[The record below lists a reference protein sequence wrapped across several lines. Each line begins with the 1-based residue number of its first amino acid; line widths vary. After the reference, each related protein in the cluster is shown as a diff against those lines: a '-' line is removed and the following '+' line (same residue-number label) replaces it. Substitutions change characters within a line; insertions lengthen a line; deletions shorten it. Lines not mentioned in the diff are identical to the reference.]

1 MRDPAVRYWFSCH
14 LLLLRKLIVKYGKNG
29 VFVWFQNGKFWKR
42 FIQPSLIVFYQ
53 RRSEISIIWLL
64 AGIIENFKNSVH
76 NISCILIDILL
87 IWFDYRQQSCIRI
100 LLSFDDM
107 GPKWCSSGLFC
118 IRDVVNNQTLHSRV
132 NLCTKRGRAIQVC
145 LKLVSVCGVSFPLNV
160 GINLQQSS
168 HLTTSLK

>member
-100 LLSFDDM
+100 LLSFDWILYIIIVRW
-107 GPKWCSSGLFC
+107 GAPPNSWIKNRLASTRTPWCHIISPVI
-118 IRDVVNNQTLHSRV
+118 IRCTLV
-132 NLCTKRGRAIQVC
+132 
-145 LKLVSVCGVSFPLNV
+145 
-160 GINLQQSS
+160 
-168 HLTTSLK
+168 

>member
-64 AGIIENFKNSVH
+64 AGIIENFKNSDIIFLVY
-76 NISCILIDILL
+76 SIDILL
-87 IWFDYRQQSCIRI
+87 IWFDYRQQSCIRMTTI
-100 LLSFDDM
+100 IWRYS
-107 GPKWCSSGLFC
+107 PKWCSSGLFC
-118 IRDVVNNQTLHSRV
+118 IRDVVNNQTRI
-132 NLCTKRGRAIQVC
+132 RGSTFVLREGEQYKYV
-145 LKLVSVCGVSFPLNV
+145 
-160 GINLQQSS
+160 
-168 HLTTSLK
+168 